1 MRALIL
7 GVGGQDG
14 SYLANFLFKKGY
26 EVIGSSRDAEI
37 SQFSNLKRLG
47 IYEKVKKVSISINN
61 YESVSNAINLY
72 KPNEIYNLAGLS
84 SVRLSFEKPI
94 ESIESI

>member
-37 SQFSNLKRLG
+37 SQFTNLKKLG

-61 YESVSNAINLY
+61 YESVSNAINL
-72 KPNEIYNLAGLS
+72 
-84 SVRLSFEKPI
+84 
-94 ESIESI
+94 